1 MMNGICGG
9 NLEALA
15 GVGTR
20 DFVARRNGGVEASGD
35 RKPRWR
41 SGTPG
46 SRIPAGSSEPWETPM
61 ADQIR
66 RVDYFYVEV
75 LDKPGEGVRVLAAL
89 KEAGINL
96 LNFTA
101 FPTAGGKAQLDL
113 VVDDA
118 GALTKAAKGAGLTL
132 SGRKQAFFIQGQNRA
147 GAAAEVF
154 RKRSEER
161 RVGKECRSRWS
172 PYH

>member
-1 MMNGICGG
+1 MHQARIGAR
-9 NLEALA
+9 EA
-15 GVGTR
+15 V
-20 DFVARRNGGVEASGD
+20 
-35 RKPRWR
+35 
-41 SGTPG
+41 
-46 SRIPAGSSEPWETPM
+46 IM
-61 ADQIR
+61 ADQVR
-66 RVDYFYVEV
+66 KVDYFYIEV
-75 LDKPGEGVRVLAAL
+75 PDKPGEGVRVLAAL

-118 GALTKAAKGAGLTL
+118 NALTKAAKGAGLTL

-154 RKRSEER
+154 RKLADAKVHVRASNGSAGQGGFGMI
-161 RVGKECRSRWS
+161 VWVAPSDYAAAAKALGV
-172 PYH
+172 

>member
-1 MMNGICGG
+1 
-9 NLEALA
+9 
-15 GVGTR
+15 
-20 DFVARRNGGVEASGD
+20 
-35 RKPRWR
+35 
-41 SGTPG
+41 
-46 SRIPAGSSEPWETPM
+46 M

-75 LDKPGEGVRVLAAL
+75 LDKPGEGVR
-89 KEAGINL
+89 
-96 LNFTA
+96 NFTA

-118 GALTKAAKGAGLTL
+118 NALTKAAKGAGLTL

-154 RKRSEER
+154 RKLADAKVNVRASNGSAGQGGFGMI
-161 RVGKECRSRWS
+161 VWVAPSDYAAAAKALGV
-172 PYH
+172 